1 MRRSFLGERSHGVF
15 AFPFHELQSLQSAPV
30 RSLLGGVGLRS
41 GGGGPEGGDQR
52 ADAVNGQ
59 HVLIGAAFRGPRLFR
74 RIIKAFEIAIM
85 AGEKPRIGLAHMA
98 DAQRIDK
105 ARQRNRATL
114 VNRIEQVLNGF
125 QIGRRLFFAV
135 FALLALVVTGMM
147 SFITSSNAGGGAA
160 VDIGISLEEGLGN
173 EPVWV
178 GLGILL
184 FVYALII
191 SEVVHRT
198 LAAALGGIAAILALN
213 YYKSGAALTLAET
226 TTLIEWETIG
236 LLLGMMVMVGVIS
249 HTGIFEWFAV
259 QAYKKS
265 KGNVWTLVVI
275 LCSVT
280 AVLSAFLDNVTTML
294 LLTPVT
300 IQLAR
305 VLDLDPIPVLIAEV
319 LFSNIGGAATMIGD
333 PPNIIIGSMM
343 SESAIAG
350 NTDAGIAGLASQG
363 VSFNDFI
370 IELAPG
376 ILLTIIPTFMMLKWM
391 YAEEFSGE
399 RIRDVEELE
408 SKYGVKDAKMLKA
421 SGTILGLVILGFFL
435 NPILHIPV
443 SWVAL
448 VGAVLMLLV
457 TNPHELEEPLEK
469 VEWTTLI
476 FFAGLFVL
484 IHSLQHLGVISWIGD
499 QVESSIIFFDQE
511 YRFVAALVIILWV
524 SAIASAF
531 IDNIPYTITMIP
543 VVLQISVSLNLDL
556 GPLIWALAFGAC
568 LGGNGTLIGASA
580 NVVTAGMSEEAGY
593 PISFN
598 QFFKAGFPVMLMT
611 VSIITGYVVMVYW
624 VDEVWKWIF
633 LAIALLGIVWQFYNG
648 KSKGKNWAEA
658 LVDDESILK
667 MVPESI
673 NSFLEDE

>member
-1 MRRSFLGERSHGVF
+1 MR
-15 AFPFHELQSLQSAPV
+15 
-30 RSLLGGVGLRS
+30 
-41 GGGGPEGGDQR
+41 
-52 ADAVNGQ
+52 
-59 HVLIGAAFRGPRLFR
+59 
-74 RIIKAFEIAIM
+74 
-85 AGEKPRIGLAHMA
+85 
-98 DAQRIDK
+98 
-105 ARQRNRATL
+105 T
-114 VNRIEQVLNGF
+114 NRILSRHPSQWISV
-125 QIGRRLFFAV
+125 
-135 FALLALVVTGMM
+135 LALVGAGLMA
-147 SFITSSNAGGGAA
+147 FITSTNAGGGAA
-160 VDIGISLEEGLGN
+160 VDIGIKLQDGLGN

-191 SEVVHRT
+191 TEVVHRT
-198 LAAALGGIAAILALN
+198 LAAAVGGLAAIFALN
-213 YYKSGAALTLAET
+213 HYKTGGALTLAET

-305 VLDLDPIPVLIAEV
+305 VLDLNPIPLLIAEV

-343 SESAIAG
+343 SASAIESAG
-350 NTDAGIAGLASQG
+350 YENLASDG

-376 ILLTIIPTFMMLKWM
+376 IMLTIVPTFMMLKWM
-391 YAEEFSGE
+391 YADEFSGE

-408 SKYGVKDAKMLKA
+408 AKYGVKDVKMLKA
-421 SGTILGLVILGFFL
+421 SGTVLTLVILGFFL
-435 NPILHIPV
+435 NPVLHIPV

-448 VGAVLMLLV
+448 VGAVVMLLV
-457 TNPHELEEPLEK
+457 TDRHELEEPLEK

-499 QVESSIIFFDQE
+499 QVESAIIYFDEE
-511 YRFVAALVIILWV
+511 YRFVAALVIVLWV

-543 VVLQISVSLNLDL
+543 VVLQISDSLGLDL

-598 QFFKAGFPVMLMT
+598 EFFKAGFPVMLMT
-611 VSIITGYVVMVYW
+611 VTIITGYVVMVYW
-624 VDEVWKWIF
+624 VDEIWKWIL
-633 LAIALLGIVWQFYNG
+633 LAVALLGIVWQYYNG

-658 LVDDESILK
+658 LVDDESIIDITVAALPLSSK
-667 MVPESI
+667 E
-673 NSFLEDE
+673 EE

>member
-1 MRRSFLGERSHGVF
+1 M
-15 AFPFHELQSLQSAPV
+15 SAYY
-30 RSLLGGVGLRS
+30 
-41 GGGGPEGGDQR
+41 GPISDPM
-52 ADAVNGQ
+52 
-59 HVLIGAAFRGPRLFR
+59 LI
-74 RIIKAFEIAIM
+74 E
-85 AGEKPRIGLAHMA
+85 
-98 DAQRIDK
+98 
-105 ARQRNRATL
+105 ATL
-114 VNRIEQVLNGF
+114 LPIDMRTNRILSRHPSQW
-125 QIGRRLFFAV
+125 I
-135 FALLALVVTGMM
+135 ALLALVVTGMM

-160 VDIGISLEEGLGN
+160 VDIGISLKEGLGN

-305 VLDLDPIPVLIAEV
+305 VLDLNPIPVLIAEV

-499 QVESSIIFFDQE
+499 QVESSIIFFDEE

-556 GPLIWALAFGAC
+556 GPMIWALAFGAC

-611 VSIITGYVVMVYW
+611 VSIITAYVVMVYW

-633 LAIALLGIVWQFYNG
+633 LAIALFGIVWQFYNG

-658 LVDDESILK
+658 LVDDESIIDITIASLPK
-667 MVPESI
+667 SKPE
-673 NSFLEDE
+673 EE